1 VVVLVVGAVI
11 PALRSSWP
19 ALAAE
24 KRRRDHRRLRLA
36 EQSGNPRIFR
46 PHGGAARGRWKG
58 MILMSLDD
66 VRPGMVL
73 GVGLRNRKGH
83 TLLGPGQ
90 VLNPEYIGRLQ
101 ELGYCAVW
109 IDDEDTR
116 DISYEDSL
124 SEATRLATMS
134 AIQDTF
140 AMTLR
145 ETEKLR
151 SLSLDDVKGTLEDR
165 RFQQTF
171 QDSRVVER
179 LTDNVDSVVR
189 EVLDRAVLTGLGS
202 LRTHST
208 YMYHHCLDVAVTA
221 TMIGRLLGYDKKM
234 LNQLAVGC
242 ILHDIGS
249 IFIDSDILDKPAR
262 LSDEEFRRVK
272 DHTSLGYLFIRDT
285 LKVGLVAA
293 HVAYQHHERQDGNGY
308 PRGLT
313 GANRVVTGAEMH
325 LPGRITPLGEIAAI
339 ADFHDACS
347 SERPHRGRMPADVV
361 WSTLSEAAGG
371 HLNREMVEIFLR
383 VLPPYPIGTMVEV
396 TGGAWA
402 RHRAVVAR
410 IQADAMHR
418 PVIRILESPTG
429 ERISPVDIDLQED
442 ESTIRGL
449 AASPVPSS

>member
-1 VVVLVVGAVI
+1 
-11 PALRSSWP
+11 
-19 ALAAE
+19 
-24 KRRRDHRRLRLA
+24 
-36 EQSGNPRIFR
+36 
-46 PHGGAARGRWKG
+46 

-90 VLNPEYIGRLQ
+90 VLNAEYIGRLQ
-101 ELGYCAVW
+101 QLGYCAVW

-134 AIQDTF
+134 TIQDTF

-145 ETEKLR
+145 ETERLR
-151 SLSLDDVKGTLEDR
+151 SLSIDDVKGTLEDR

-171 QDSRVVER
+171 QDSAIVER
-179 LTDNVDSVVR
+179 LTENVDLMVG

-208 YMYHHCLDVAVTA
+208 YLYHHCLDVAVTA

-234 LNQLAVGC
+234 LHQLAVGC

-249 IFIDSDILDKPAR
+249 IFVDTDILDKPAI
-262 LSDEEFRRVK
+262 LSEEEFRRVK

-285 LKVGLVAA
+285 LKVGLMAA
-293 HVAYQHHERQDGNGY
+293 HVAYQHHERQDGGGY

-313 GANRVVTGAEMH
+313 SANRAVRGAEMH

-347 SERPHRGRMPADVV
+347 SDRPHRGRMAADVV
-361 WSTLSEAAGG
+361 WQMIRDAGG
-371 HLNREMVEIFLR
+371 WHLNREMVEVFLR
-383 VLPPYPIGTMVEV
+383 VLPPYPLGTMVEV
-396 TGGAWA
+396 TSGEWVS
-402 RHRAVVAR
+402 HRAVVAR
-410 IQADAMHR
+410 IQADAMDR
-418 PVIRILESPTG
+418 PVIRVLENPSG
-429 ERISPVDIDLQED
+429 DRIAPVDLDLQRD
-442 ESTIRGL
+442 DSAIRGL
-449 AASPVPSS
+449 AASPVASS

>member
-1 VVVLVVGAVI
+1 
-11 PALRSSWP
+11 
-19 ALAAE
+19 
-24 KRRRDHRRLRLA
+24 
-36 EQSGNPRIFR
+36 
-46 PHGGAARGRWKG
+46 
-58 MILMSLDD
+58 MSLDD

-73 GVGLRNRKGH
+73 GVGLRNKKGH

-90 VLNPEYIGRLQ
+90 ILNPEYIGRLQ

-116 DISYEDSL
+116 DIPYEDTL
-124 SEATRLATMS
+124 TEATRLATTT

-140 AMTLR
+140 QMTMR

-151 SLSLDDVKGTLEDR
+151 SMSVKDVKGTLEDR
-165 RFQQTF
+165 RFQQAF
-171 QDSRVVER
+171 QDSKIIER
-179 LTDNVDSVVR
+179 LTENVDLVVG
-189 EVLDRAVLTGLGS
+189 EVLDFAVLTGLGS

-221 TMIGRLLGYDKKM
+221 AMIGRLLGYDKKM

-249 IFIDSDILDKPAR
+249 IFVDTEILDKPAT
-262 LSDEEFRRVK
+262 LSEDEFRRVK
-272 DHTSLGYLFIRDT
+272 DHTSLGYLFIRDS

-361 WSTLSEAAGG
+361 WQTMKEAAGT
-371 HLNREMVEIFLR
+371 HLNREMVEVFLR
-383 VLPPYPIGTMVEV
+383 VLPPYPLGTMVEL
-396 TGGAWA
+396 TSGRW
-402 RHRAVVAR
+402 RDHRAVVAKVH
-410 IQADAMHR
+410 AEVMHR
-418 PVIRILESPTG
+418 PVIRVLENPAG
-429 ERISPVDIDLQED
+429 QRIEPVDLDLRTD
-442 ESTIRGL
+442 DATIRGL
-449 AASPVPSS
+449 AGHRLAATT

>member
-1 VVVLVVGAVI
+1 
-11 PALRSSWP
+11 
-19 ALAAE
+19 
-24 KRRRDHRRLRLA
+24 
-36 EQSGNPRIFR
+36 
-46 PHGGAARGRWKG
+46 

-66 VRPGMVL
+66 VKPGLVL

-90 VLNPEYIGRLQ
+90 ILNPEYIGRLR
-101 ELGYCAVW
+101 ELGYCALW

-116 DISYEDSL
+116 DIPYEDTL
-124 SEATRLATMS
+124 SEATRLATTS

-140 AMTLR
+140 QMTMR
-145 ETEKLR
+145 ETEKLK
-151 SLSLDDVKGTLEDR
+151 SVSVDDVKSTLEDR

-171 QDSRVVER
+171 LDSKIVER
-179 LTDNVDSVVR
+179 LTDNVDLVVG

-208 YMYHHCLDVAVTA
+208 YMYHHSLDVAVTA
-221 TMIGRLLGYDKKM
+221 AMIGRLLGYDKKM
-234 LNQLAVGC
+234 LNPLAVGC

-249 IFIDSDILDKPAR
+249 IFIDSDIFDKPAA
-262 LSDEEFRRVK
+262 LNDEEFRRVK
-272 DHTSLGYLFIRDT
+272 DHTSLGYLFIRDS
-285 LKVGLVAA
+285 LRVGLVAA
-293 HVAYQHHERQDGNGY
+293 HVAYQHHERQDGGGY

-361 WSTLSEAAGG
+361 WQTMRDATGG
-371 HLNREMVEIFLR
+371 QLNREMVEVFLR
-383 VLPPYPIGTMVEV
+383 VLPPYPLGTMVEV
-396 TGGAWA
+396 TSGEWA
-402 RHRAVVAR
+402 QHRAVVAKVH
-410 IQADAMHR
+410 ADAMHR
-418 PVIRILESPTG
+418 PVIRVLENPSG
-429 ERISPVDIDLQED
+429 SRVDVVDIDLRDD

-449 AASPVPSS
+449 TSTQVATA

>member
-1 VVVLVVGAVI
+1 
-11 PALRSSWP
+11 
-19 ALAAE
+19 
-24 KRRRDHRRLRLA
+24 
-36 EQSGNPRIFR
+36 
-46 PHGGAARGRWKG
+46 

-90 VLNPEYIGRLQ
+90 VLDADYIGRLQ

-124 SEATRLATMS
+124 SEGTRLATMS
-134 AIQDTF
+134 SIQDTF
-140 AMTLR
+140 AMTVR
-145 ETEKLR
+145 ETERLK
-151 SLSLDDVKGTLEDR
+151 SLSLNDVKGTLEDR

-171 QDSRVVER
+171 QDSAIVER
-179 LTDNVDSVVR
+179 LTENVDLVVG

-208 YMYHHCLDVAVTA
+208 YLYHHCLDVAVTA

-234 LNQLAVGC
+234 LNQLATGC
-242 ILHDIGS
+242 VLHDIGS
-249 IFIDSDILDKPAR
+249 IFVDTDILDKPAI
-262 LSDEEFRRVK
+262 LSEDEYRRVK

-285 LKVGLVAA
+285 LKAGLMAA
-293 HVAYQHHERQDGNGY
+293 HVAYQHHERQDGGGY

-313 GANRVVTGAEMH
+313 GANRSVMGAEMH

-347 SERPHRGRMPADVV
+347 SDRPHRGRMPADVV
-361 WSTLSEAAGG
+361 WQTIRDAAGW
-371 HLNREMVEIFLR
+371 HLNREMVEVFLR
-383 VLPPYPIGTMVEV
+383 VLPPYPLGTMVEV
-396 TGGAWA
+396 TSGPWA
-402 RHRAVVAR
+402 NHRAVVAK
-410 IQADAMHR
+410 IQADAMSR
-418 PVIRILESPTG
+418 PAIRVLEDPSG
-429 ERISPVDIDLQED
+429 QRIAPVDIDLQKD
-442 ESTIRGL
+442 DSAIRGL
-449 AASPVPSS
+449 AASTVASSS